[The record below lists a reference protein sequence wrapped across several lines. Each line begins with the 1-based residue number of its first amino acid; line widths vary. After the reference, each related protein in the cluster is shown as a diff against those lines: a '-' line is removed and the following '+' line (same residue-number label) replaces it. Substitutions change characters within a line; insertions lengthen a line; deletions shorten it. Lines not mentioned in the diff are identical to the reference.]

1 MVMLTYGT
9 DRKLK
14 YEKELGELVA
24 FFKKNGFHGDRFAN
38 SEIQGPYRKFG
49 TTLGAYFW
57 QGYEDV
63 KSPFHKSKL
72 R

>member
-9 DRKLK
+9 VKKLN
-14 YEKELGELVA
+14 YEKELCDLVA
-24 FFKKNGFHGDRFAN
+24 FFKKNGFNDERFAC

-57 QGYEDV
+57 QGYEDIS
-63 KSPFHKSKL
+63 SPFYKNKL